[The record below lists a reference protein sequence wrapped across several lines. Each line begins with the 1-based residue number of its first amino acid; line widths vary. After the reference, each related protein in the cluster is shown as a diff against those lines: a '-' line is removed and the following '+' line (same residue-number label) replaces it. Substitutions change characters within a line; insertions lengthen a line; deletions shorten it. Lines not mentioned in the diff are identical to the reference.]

1 MLKLYCYALAFFGL
15 FFFFLV
21 VFVGGVH
28 LIFVALGCFG
38 FFFFF
43 QLLCWDFFVWLF
55 FHNHRI
61 DAI

>member
-28 LIFVALGCFG
+28 LFFVALVL